1 MKKRVCDAQ
10 SVNDRRVLHS
20 SDGEYVSLPSSY
32 LCALR
37 ESPPQSIL
45 PFPSLPFLCFV
56 VFRGINGG
64 HGGDEVN
71 SVGGDTIEVSVT
83 EPQIYFVQEV
93 RAYET
98 LS

>member
-1 MKKRVCDAQ
+1 MESTFPSLLPTFVLYA
-10 SVNDRRVLHS
+10 RVLPKAS
-20 SDGEYVSLPSSY
+20 
-32 LCALR
+32 
-37 ESPPQSIL
+37 
-45 PFPSLPFLCFV
+45 FPSLPLLCFV

-83 EPQIYFVQEV
+83 EPLIYFVQEV